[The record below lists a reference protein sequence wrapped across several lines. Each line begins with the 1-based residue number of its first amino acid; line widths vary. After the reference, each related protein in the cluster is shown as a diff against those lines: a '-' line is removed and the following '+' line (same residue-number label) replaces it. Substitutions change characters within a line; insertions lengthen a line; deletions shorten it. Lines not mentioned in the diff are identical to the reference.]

1 MNRIFRQASTVL
13 WLAAVTWCAVQG
25 IPANAAAGI
34 IYEVYPGDNFRA
46 IIAQMQ
52 PGDELVFH
60 EGEYRESY
68 YQSTYGYNTL
78 LYLDRSG
85 LPDRPLVFRGYGRG
99 EKRPVFI
106 YDIPRANLC
115 EVRGNNIEIRFME
128 FQPLVGGARGIRI
141 VGSTSPPRSNIL
153 IEDSV
158 FRGSIANSIDAN
170 SGNSVYDNIRV
181 LNNSFLDIE
190 YTGLYIGEHSGTSS
204 VTNFVFAGNYLDASK
219 VNNPNIVGYGM
230 ELKLNVKGAIVTYNV
245 MLNTQGPGIM
255 VYGATS
261 GDPADA
267 NIIDGNII
275 AGSRGSPCI
284 LAGAGPS
291 IVRNNMVLG
300 CPGGGIR
307 AYDYGSRGLLHNVT
321 VAQNT
326 AAANNQFGFLLSS
339 TPYVPQNVTFTD
351 NFAISKAGVPGF
363 LNMLPGFTG
372 NGETASDNDV
382 EALIERLKS
391 EIAVEY
397 VPHKVLPHL
406 NKLKHGPFSLAE
418 VKYLVEKVLQKL
430 K

>member
-1 MNRIFRQASTVL
+1 MARIDGAILDS
-13 WLAAVTWCAVQG
+13 
-25 IPANAAAGI
+25 ND
-34 IYEVYPGDNFRA
+34 PGDNFRA
-46 IIAQMQ
+46 IITQMQ

-85 LPDRPLVFRGYGRG
+85 LPDKPLVFRGYGKG

-128 FQPLVGGARGIRI
+128 FQPLVGRARGICI

-153 IEDSV
+153 IEDCV

-219 VNNPNIVGYGM
+219 VNNPSIVGYGM
-230 ELKLNVKGAIVTYNV
+230 ELKLNVKGAIVTYNI

-255 VYGATS
+255 VYGTTS
-261 GDPADA
+261 GNLADA

-275 AGSRGSPCI
+275 TGP
-284 LAGAGPS
+284 GAARASLPA
-291 IVRNNMVLG
+291 
-300 CPGGGIR
+300 PGR
-307 AYDYGSRGLLHNVT
+307 
-321 VAQNT
+321 
-326 AAANNQFGFLLSS
+326 
-339 TPYVPQNVTFTD
+339 
-351 NFAISKAGVPGF
+351 
-363 LNMLPGFTG
+363 
-372 NGETASDNDV
+372 
-382 EALIERLKS
+382 RL
-391 EIAVEY
+391 
-397 VPHKVLPHL
+397 
-406 NKLKHGPFSLAE
+406 
-418 VKYLVEKVLQKL
+418 
-430 K
+430 